1 MKKLTLLTIALLAA
15 GVVSMPAA
23 DAKAIWEKDCTKCH
37 GADGKGETKMGQKV
51 GVKNLTDAKVQAE
64 LKDAEMTKAIKE
76 GVKDKEDKTKMKAF
90 PDLTDEEIKSLVA
103 LVREFKK

>member
-76 GVKDKEDKTKMKAF
+76 GVKDKEGKTVMKATEGVS
-90 PDLTDEEIKSLVA
+90 DDDIKGLVK
-103 LVREFKK
+103 VIRDFKK